1 MGQTVVLD
9 SGNLDAIVADA
20 TGEPLNE
27 KPAEVIEEPKVE
39 AKVAPED
46 DTEGED
52 GLTPREKREL
62 TAKMQKAIAKRTV
75 ALRDAEEFA
84 AEQLATRKTLEAEK
98 LKIEAELAELK
109 SRNVPRET
117 SAPQRQNFKS
127 DQEYT
132 DALIDY
138 RVDQKLAAER
148 AADAKRVEQA
158 RQAEVLAQA
167 KERIAAAREL
177 VPDFDEVTE
186 GVDWK
191 VPPVIGSYMQESE
204 MFAELGY
211 YLAQNEDVRRK
222 LEKLPP
228 GKQLVEIGKIESNL
242 QPFADRTA
250 KAKSNGHAPSKI
262 NGSKPSVE
270 TDEGPSV
277 EETAPRQSAQQPRT
291 APIIRPLSSSGAQV
305 EKPVSEMN
313 VRETI
318 NDWSKKRHV
327 NFTRRS
333 RH

>member
-117 SAPQRQNFKS
+117 SATLLSVFGAFLASPLTLSTYPASCVQSFRTSPRLASGKS
-127 DQEYT
+127 PISRCISRMVSIT
-132 DALIDY
+132 SF
-138 RVDQKLAAER
+138 AAM
-148 AADAKRVEQA
+148 
-158 RQAEVLAQA
+158 
-167 KERIAAAREL
+167 
-177 VPDFDEVTE
+177 
-186 GVDWK
+186 
-191 VPPVIGSYMQESE
+191 S
-204 MFAELGY
+204 
-211 YLAQNEDVRRK
+211 
-222 LEKLPP
+222 
-228 GKQLVEIGKIESNL
+228 
-242 QPFADRTA
+242 
-250 KAKSNGHAPSKI
+250 
-262 NGSKPSVE
+262 
-270 TDEGPSV
+270 
-277 EETAPRQSAQQPRT
+277 
-291 APIIRPLSSSGAQV
+291 
-305 EKPVSEMN
+305 
-313 VRETI
+313 
-318 NDWSKKRHV
+318 
-327 NFTRRS
+327 
-333 RH
+333 